1 MRIVGLASG
10 MDIDALVKDLMKA
23 ERIPLDKMVQQKQMF
38 EWQRDS
44 YREINKLL
52 DELDRLIFDGV
63 YRLSNF
69 RQKKVTSSD
78 ESAVVAKAINAS
90 ANTSTAIEVQQLAK
104 AATYS
109 AATLNNFTSGA
120 RTLKF
125 EVTDPGSTETREV
138 TINIG
143 ENDTLDD
150 VIYKINSSNLGV
162 TGMKLKDSSG
172 VERLV
177 LTNNKTGEGGTIKA
191 ADSETFDFL
200 QSLGFSLDDTTFNL
214 IPETAGQN
222 AKVKINGYET
232 VQTSNTFTIAG
243 IEYTIKNVTTS
254 PVTISTST
262 DVDAI
267 LDTIVKFVNKY
278 NEVIEKING
287 KLTEERFRNFPPLTD
302 EQKEEMTEKQIELWE
317 EKAKSGLLRGDAIL
331 TSGLNQMRLDLYS
344 PVAGDALKGFK
355 QLTDIGIS
363 TTANY
368 LDRGKLTIDENKLRE
383 KIQENPEAIYKLFMS
398 DGESYNDKGI
408 ARRLRDSLKG
418 MMTKIKDKAGT
429 SLSTN
434 DQFTIGKNLKD
445 LDNRINAF
453 QDRLIQIES
462 RYYRQFTA
470 MEQAIQR
477 ANQQSAYLMQLFGG
491 GA

>member
-1 MRIVGLASG
+1 
-10 MDIDALVKDLMKA
+10 
-23 ERIPLDKMVQQKQMF
+23 
-38 EWQRDS
+38 
-44 YREINKLL
+44 
-52 DELDRLIFDGV
+52 
-63 YRLSNF
+63 
-69 RQKKVTSSD
+69 
-78 ESAVVAKAINAS
+78 
-90 ANTSTAIEVQQLAK
+90 
-104 AATYS
+104 
-109 AATLNNFTSGA
+109 
-120 RTLKF
+120 
-125 EVTDPGSTETREV
+125 
-138 TINIG
+138 
-143 ENDTLDD
+143 
-150 VIYKINSSNLGV
+150 
-162 TGMKLKDSSG
+162 
-172 VERLV
+172 
-177 LTNNKTGEGGTIKA
+177 
-191 ADSETFDFL
+191 
-200 QSLGFSLDDTTFNL
+200 
-214 IPETAGQN
+214 
-222 AKVKINGYET
+222 
-232 VQTSNTFTIAG
+232 
-243 IEYTIKNVTTS
+243 
-254 PVTISTST
+254 
-262 DVDAI
+262 
-267 LDTIVKFVNKY
+267 
-278 NEVIEKING
+278 VIEKING